1 MIADRILGADFL
13 YKFQVTVNFK
23 VQCMYTRDENGSR
36 RHQFV
41 TKEMSKAELKEEAPI
56 RGIRNSTTDGDERK
70 SSWNNEKEK
79 ETSLG
84 VLVSDIA
91 YDNHRFP
98 SRECDGDSVEKSRGY
113 LQHTTVCT
121 NPTSATLDT
130 RAIQDSNYSKRL

>member
-1 MIADRILGADFL
+1 MKNLDLTFQLFAVMMVTSTKGTHIFNIERRVPFTVNTICRHLVRCMIADRILGADFL

-70 SSWNNEKEK
+70 SS
-79 ETSLG
+79 
-84 VLVSDIA
+84 
-91 YDNHRFP
+91 
-98 SRECDGDSVEKSRGY
+98 
-113 LQHTTVCT
+113 
-121 NPTSATLDT
+121 
-130 RAIQDSNYSKRL
+130 